1 MQTTEKANRYILGA
15 GIALQIPPAWNVFQG
30 LRTLADFP
38 TPIALFA
45 IAGMGAIAVG
55 LIFQG
60 LRVLEAG
67 DVKDARLIF
76 AVSAAVMIAE
86 FAGQWWF
93 AITESHAL
101 VTALVLSILSVGGM
115 ILLESEIMR
124 VWKANGRRSG
134 QITLARA
141 QCPPEVRKLFPDVAD
156 IFTRNAVR
164 FPTATQESLL
174 ADAFAEHDR
183 RAVEAE
189 SIIRVSVSD
198 LRAAG
203 QNPDSAALSGGQPA
217 IGSGPADDPRTVSE
231 LVKAAIAD
239 IGPDEKAVRAAVAA
253 QKSGAN
259 PDTIR
264 KTVQKELRLRSA

>member
-1 MQTTEKANRYILGA
+1 MQTTEKANRYILAA
-15 GIALQIPPAWNVFQG
+15 GILLQVPPAYNVFQG

-76 AVSAAVMIAE
+76 SVSALVMIAE

-124 VWKANGRRSG
+124 VWKANGRASG

-141 QCPPEVRKLFPDVAD
+141 QVPGEVSKLFPEVAE

-174 ADAFAEHDR
+174 ADAFAEFDR
-183 RAVEAE
+183 RTVAAE
-189 SIIRVSVSD
+189 PIIRVSVQS
-198 LRAAG
+198 LRSGAESGA
-203 QNPDSAALSGGQPA
+203 QNPESGAQSA
-217 IGSGPADDPRTVSE
+217 IGSGPAADPRTVSE
-231 LVKAAIAD
+231 LVKAAIEEF
-239 IGPDEKAVRAAVAA
+239 GPDESAVRAAVSA
-253 QKSGAN
+253 QKPGAN

-264 KTVQKELRLRSA
+264 KTAQKELKLRSA